1 MNPPLEGF
9 FLNCNKEF
17 MDKFILA
24 IDAGTTSSR
33 VILFDKNASAVEIA
47 QYEFNQIFPKQGWV
61 EHDAIEILNTQLKA
75 IRDVINNSK
84 IDPKNIDSVG
94 ITNQRETTVIW
105 NKKTGKPVYN
115 AIVWQDRRTA
125 SFCDDLIKNNKTEL
139 IQNKTG
145 LVVDAY
151 FSGTKIK
158 WILDSDPKI
167 RSQAND
173 GELLFGTIDTWL
185 IWNLTNGKSHITDPS
200 NASRTL
206 LYNIKKDS
214 WDDELLSLFDIPK
227 NILPNVVDS
236 SSISAHIDA
245 KIFGA
250 KIPISGIAGDQQAA
264 LFGQLCT
271 EEGDIKNTY
280 GTGCFCMMNT
290 GKTFVK
296 SNNKMLSTI
305 AWRINGEVTYAL
317 EGSVFV
323 AGALVQ
329 WLRDKLGIIKD
340 APEVE
345 DLANTVKDNGG
356 ITFVPALSGLAAPYW
371 DPYAQGTIFGIT
383 RGTENGHIARAALES
398 IALRTR
404 DIIIEMEKDA
414 GIEFS
419 SLKVDGGAS
428 NNNLL
433 MQIQSDLLNT
443 RVIRPKTTETT
454 ALGIAFLAGLATGFW
469 KDIPSL
475 KSLWIEDRSFKP
487 KQENDS
493 EQLVELWNKRIKK
506 VLRIDE

>member
-1 MNPPLEGF
+1 
-9 FLNCNKEF
+9 
-17 MDKFILA
+17 MDKYILA

-33 VILFDKNASAVEIA
+33 AILFDKNAEPIEIA
-47 QYEFNQIFPKQGWV
+47 QYEFNQIFPKEGWV
-61 EHDAIEILNTQLKA
+61 EHDALEIWNTQLKA
-75 IRDVINNSK
+75 VKDVINNSK
-84 IDPKNIDSVG
+84 IEPNQIDSIG

-105 NKKTGKPVYN
+105 NKKTGIPVFN

-125 SFCDDLIKNNKTEL
+125 NFCDQLKKNNKTEL

-145 LVVDAY
+145 LVIDAY

-158 WILDSDPKI
+158 WILDNDSSI
-167 RSQAND
+167 RKQANN

-185 IWNLTNGKSHITDPS
+185 IWNLTNGKTHITDPS

-206 LYNIKKDS
+206 LYNIKEDD
-214 WDDELLSLFDIPK
+214 WDNELLSLFDIPK
-227 NILPNVVDS
+227 HILPRVVDS
-236 SSISAHIDA
+236 SSTSAYVDD
-245 KIFGA
+245 KFFGV

-264 LFGQLCT
+264 LFGQLCIDQ
-271 EEGDIKNTY
+271 GDIKNTY

-296 SNNKMLSTI
+296 SKNKMLSTI
-305 AWRINGEVTYAL
+305 AWRIDGEVTYAL

-323 AGALVQ
+323 AGALIQ
-329 WLRDKLGIIKD
+329 WLRDKLGIIKN
-340 APEVE
+340 AAEVE
-345 DLANTVKDNGG
+345 NLAKSVDNNGG
-356 ITFVPALSGLAAPYW
+356 ITFIPALSGLAAPYW

-414 GIEFS
+414 GIKFS
-419 SLKVDGGAS
+419 NLKVDGGAC

-433 MQIQSDLLNT
+433 MQIQSNLLNT
-443 RVIRPKTTETT
+443 KVIRPKTTETT
-454 ALGIAFLAGLATGFW
+454 ALGVAFLAGLATGFW

-475 KSLWIEDRSFKP
+475 KELWIKDRSFQPNKETDTE
-487 KQENDS
+487 KI
-493 EQLVELWNKRIKK
+493 VELWIKRINNLLK
-506 VLRIDE
+506 INE

>member
-1 MNPPLEGF
+1 
-9 FLNCNKEF
+9 
-17 MDKFILA
+17 MDKYILA

-33 VILFDKNASAVEIA
+33 AILFDKNAEPIEIA
-47 QYEFNQIFPKQGWV
+47 QYEFNQIFPKEGWV
-61 EHDAIEILNTQLKA
+61 EHDALEILNTQLKA
-75 IRDVINNSK
+75 VKDVINNSK
-84 IDPKNIDSVG
+84 IEPNQIDSIG

-105 NKKTGKPVYN
+105 NKKTGIPVFN

-125 SFCDDLIKNNKTEL
+125 NFCDQLKKNNKTEL

-145 LVVDAY
+145 LVIDAY

-158 WILDSDPKI
+158 WILDNDPSI
-167 RSQAND
+167 RNQANN

-185 IWNLTNGKSHITDPS
+185 IWNLTNGKTHITDPS

-206 LYNIKKDS
+206 LYNIKEDD
-214 WDDELLSLFDIPK
+214 WDNELLSLFDIPK
-227 NILPNVVDS
+227 HILPRVVDS
-236 SSISAHIDA
+236 SSTSAYVDD
-245 KIFGA
+245 KFFGV

-264 LFGQLCT
+264 LFGQLCIDQ
-271 EEGDIKNTY
+271 GDIKNTY

-296 SNNKMLSTI
+296 SKNKMLSTI
-305 AWRINGEVTYAL
+305 AWRIDGEVTYAL

-323 AGALVQ
+323 AGALIQ
-329 WLRDKLGIIKD
+329 WLRDKLGIIKN
-340 APEVE
+340 AAEVE
-345 DLANTVKDNGG
+345 NLAKSVDNNGG
-356 ITFVPALSGLAAPYW
+356 ITFIPALSGLAAPYW

-414 GIEFS
+414 GIKFS
-419 SLKVDGGAS
+419 NLKVDGGAC

-433 MQIQSDLLNT
+433 MQIQSNLLNT
-443 RVIRPKTTETT
+443 KVIRPKTTETT
-454 ALGIAFLAGLATGFW
+454 ALGVAFLAGLATGFW

-475 KSLWIEDRSFKP
+475 KDLWIKDRSFQPNKETDTE
-487 KQENDS
+487 KI
-493 EQLVELWNKRIKK
+493 VELWIKRINNLLK
-506 VLRIDE
+506 INE